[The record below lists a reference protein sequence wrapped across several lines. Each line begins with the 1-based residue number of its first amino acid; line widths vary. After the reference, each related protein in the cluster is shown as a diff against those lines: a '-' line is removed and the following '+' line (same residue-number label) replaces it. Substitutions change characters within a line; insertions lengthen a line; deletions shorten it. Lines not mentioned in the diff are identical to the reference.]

1 MKSGSPQFRFGL
13 LSSNS
18 GGGGGGGGAR
28 HPTLFAS
35 RSFVLLF
42 AAIGLMWLY
51 CFTMSS
57 WGASSDRQDSEI
69 LRQQLLDLSKKYVKS
84 LASETGEVVD
94 GPYSGRLTGY
104 DLKKTLAVMLH
115 DMMRRLD
122 RIENRLF
129 SGAGGVNCSGSD
141 SRLHEAKLRDA
152 AMSRQTQPP
161 PPPPI
166 QVQQPASS
174 SLSGAAPAPAA
185 SDEVDA
191 SMLLS
196 GYQENCEIALESKF
210 EYPDCEAKV
219 EWMMKHWRDDP
230 CYARHGVDGSECSM
244 KIFLSEVE
252 EFCPILP
259 FRQHLLRQNES
270 VAWVNRRQQ
279 LDNGA
284 VARESARLSLLEQ
297 LAGAPGLRE
306 RVNQRWQ
313 SLASAAVDGGWPDRW
328 PRRRVL
334 AHVGYLSQPQHWPPA
349 EAAQWADLLAGVGLL
364 GHRLTVSIDGVGLRR
379 QLLKLNYAKTECQ
392 GKRDSVITHL
402 VTDLV
407 GILQVRSVLGK
418 SFARFA
424 CLYRIL
430 APFGVEPKFNDQ
442 SFSSS
447 NELNTPVSGLD
458 LSPMQ
463 YLSWLPFTLENFY
476 LGLALPPPALPN
488 MTNLPSR
495 VELFIFGFG
504 NSVWKDAAFYL
515 AELRKHFRRIHTA
528 VSPEQHP
535 DVPAYV
541 VNHGLLNYTQYRG
554 LLLSM
559 VSNGGGIFVGLGF
572 PYEHP
577 APLEAAS
584 LGLPFLNLRFKP
596 PLDRTNSD
604 YLREIPVSRK
614 LRSQDPY
621 LESLGEPASFLVD
634 LEAKQL
640 IPATLARAA
649 AAAAA
654 ASANV
659 SSSVPKDFTPAAY
672 LARVRALFSA
682 PSLCRVAPLDDLS
695 TSSWAAVRN
704 STDVAT
710 AAAAAAAAAAASAYS
725 GGADV
730 LFYLGVEG
738 RSCSETCLSASKRS
752 VCAPDQMRVINR
764 RLELQERGIRCKRI
778 RYDNSLVFPAIS
790 KPGHCHF
797 LSHERLFSCDER
809 LNGYSRLCPCRRLA

>member
-1 MKSGSPQFRFGL
+1 
-13 LSSNS
+13 
-18 GGGGGGGGAR
+18 
-28 HPTLFAS
+28 
-35 RSFVLLF
+35 
-42 AAIGLMWLY
+42 
-51 CFTMSS
+51 
-57 WGASSDRQDSEI
+57 
-69 LRQQLLDLSKKYVKS
+69 
-84 LASETGEVVD
+84 
-94 GPYSGRLTGY
+94 
-104 DLKKTLAVMLH
+104 
-115 DMMRRLD
+115 
-122 RIENRLF
+122 
-129 SGAGGVNCSGSD
+129 
-141 SRLHEAKLRDA
+141 
-152 AMSRQTQPP
+152 
-161 PPPPI
+161 
-166 QVQQPASS
+166 
-174 SLSGAAPAPAA
+174 
-185 SDEVDA
+185 
-191 SMLLS
+191 
-196 GYQENCEIALESKF
+196 
-210 EYPDCEAKV
+210 
-219 EWMMKHWRDDP
+219 
-230 CYARHGVDGSECSM
+230 
-244 KIFLSEVE
+244 
-252 EFCPILP
+252 
-259 FRQHLLRQNES
+259 HLLRQNES

-313 SLASAAVDGGWPDRW
+313 SLASAAVEGGWPDRW

-554 LLLSM
+554 LLMSM

-634 LEAKQL
+634 LEAKHL
-640 IPATLARAA
+640 IPATLARGSRGSRRRLRQRELQRAKRFHA
-649 AAAAA
+649 GRL
-654 ASANV
+654 SGP
-659 SSSVPKDFTPAAY
+659 SSSPLLGAV
-672 LARVRALFSA
+672 S
-682 PSLCRVAPLDDLS
+682 CRVAPLDDLS

-710 AAAAAAAAAAASAYS
+710 AAAAAAAAASAYS

-730 LFYLGVEG
+730 LFYLGIEG

-752 VCAPDQMRVINR
+752 VCAPDQMR
-764 RLELQERGIRCKRI
+764 
-778 RYDNSLVFPAIS
+778 
-790 KPGHCHF
+790 
-797 LSHERLFSCDER
+797 
-809 LNGYSRLCPCRRLA
+809 